1 MSVGL
6 TEGVRMLVS
15 ERVGELTFEGG
26 RLEYTDYGYG
36 GNVVVLLHGQLMLR
50 RMHDPLARRIAGEGY
65 RVVTLDLPG
74 HGRSDRPT
82 EPRRYSMTTFAR
94 AVVALL
100 DQLGVDS
107 AFIGGT
113 SLGANVTLEVAVLA
127 PHRVRGMI
135 LEMPVLDHAVEA
147 GIVVFAPLLFMGRV
161 TPWLVSLMGRTS
173 RLVPRS
179 IVGFWGGVALDV
191 LDQRP
196 AQMAA
201 VVHGIFFG
209 RIAPSVRL
217 RSMIEAPAIVIGHPH
232 DLIHPAADAAMLAGE
247 LPHARFVEALSI
259 VEWRRRP
266 ERIDQEVLTF
276 LSDVCARPARRPRS
290 GRPRTGT
297 MDT

>member
-1 MSVGL
+1 
-6 TEGVRMLVS
+6 MLVS

-36 GNVVVLLHGQLMLR
+36 EDVVVLLHGQLMLR
-50 RMHDPLARRIAGEGY
+50 RMHHPLARRIAGEGY

-82 EPRRYSMTTFAR
+82 EPRRYSMTTFGR

-100 DQLGVDS
+100 DHLGVDS

-127 PHRVRGMI
+127 PERVRGMI

-147 GIVVFAPLLFMGRV
+147 GIVAFGPLLFLGRV
-161 TPWLVSLMGRTS
+161 TPWLVTLVGRTT
-173 RLVPRS
+173 RLLPRVVVP
-179 IVGFWGGVALDV
+179 FWGGFALDV
-191 LDQRP
+191 LDQEP
-196 AQMAA
+196 AAMAA
-201 VVHGIFFG
+201 LVHGIFFG

-217 RSMIEAPAIVIGHPH
+217 RSQIEAPAIVIGHPH

-247 LPHARFVEALSI
+247 LPDARFVEARSVI
-259 VEWRRRP
+259 EWRRSP
-266 ERIDQEVLTF
+266 DRIDAEVLTF
-276 LSDVCARPARRPRS
+276 LTDVCARSARR
-290 GRPRTGT
+290 GRPGT
-297 MDT
+297 MREGTMGS